1 MGRRGLSRAVKR
13 VPTPPEAVRRYIRFW
28 LFEDE
33 LSSVGQALPPID
45 APALFGRPAD
55 TPMELEVGCGTG
67 EFLCAL
73 ASANPDCLYLGV
85 DISTQ
90 SVLFGAR
97 LAHEAQLDNI
107 LFIRGPINALYMHL
121 RPGVFRQAYM
131 HFPDPYVRN
140 RGTHKMMNAP
150 FLAALAYALAPGG
163 RFSFV
168 SDHEALF
175 DEALTLV
182 ESLPGD
188 WRKVHEERFLTGYEP
203 PLKSR
208 YQLKWER
215 WQVTPRRFEVEVL
228 PRKRTLRPAF
238 AL

>member
-13 VPTPPEAVRRYIRFW
+13 APTPPEAIQRYIRFW

-33 LSSVGQALPPID
+33 LASCGQALPPID
-45 APALFGRPAD
+45 ALNLFGRQG
-55 TPMELEVGCGTG
+55 PMELEVGCGTG

-73 ASANPDCLYLGV
+73 ASSHPDCLYLGV
-85 DISTQ
+85 DPSTQ

-97 LAHEAQLDNI
+97 LAFEARLDNI
-107 LFIRGPINALYMHL
+107 LFIRGPMNALYMHL

-140 RGTHKMMNAP
+140 RGTHKMMNAS
-150 FLAALAYALAPGG
+150 FLAHLAYALAPGG

-175 DEALTLV
+175 AEALALV
-182 ESLPGD
+182 ESLPDD
-188 WRKVHEERFLTGYEP
+188 WQRTHPERFLMGYEP

-215 WQVTPRRFEVEVL
+215 WQVEPRRFEVQVL
-228 PRKRTLRPAF
+228 PRRRTLWTASSP
-238 AL
+238 

>member
-13 VPTPPEAVRRYIRFW
+13 APTPPEAIRRCIRFW

-33 LSSVGQALPPID
+33 LSSAGQALPPIS
-45 APALFGRPAD
+45 AQALFGREA
-55 TPMELEVGCGTG
+55 PMELEVGSGTG

-73 ASANPDCLYLGV
+73 ASAHPDCLYLGV
-85 DISTQ
+85 DPSTQ

-97 LAHEAQLDNI
+97 LAWEARLDNV
-107 LFIRGPINALYMHL
+107 LFIRGPMNALYMHL

-140 RGTHKMMNAP
+140 RGTHKMINAP
-150 FLAALAYALAPGG
+150 FLSALAYALAPEG

-175 DEALTLV
+175 FEALALV
-182 ESLPGD
+182 EGLPED
-188 WRKVHEERFLTGYEP
+188 WRRVHEERFLMGYEP

-215 WQVTPRRFEVEVL
+215 WQVSPRRFEVQVL
-228 PRKRTLRPAF
+228 PRKRTLWTASAP
-238 AL
+238 